1 VVAPIGATTECGA
14 EVALYERNGRPLEAR
29 MSSGAA
35 PSPRQRVGDE
45 IRLDGVE
52 REIPAGGDE
61 LLVAADLSRHRVSA
75 KEVRAPAIAA
85 AVVTG
90 VFRVQTLECLRDAGV
105 GNAEDDVV
113 MVSHEDVRDQAEL
126 EALANA
132 GESVE
137 EVFAIFID

>member
-1 VVAPIGATTECGA
+1 
-14 EVALYERNGRPLEAR
+14 

-75 KEVRAPAIAA
+75 KEVRAPAMAA

-113 MVSHEDVRDQAEL
+113 MVSHENVRDQAEL

>member
-1 VVAPIGATTECGA
+1 
-14 EVALYERNGRPLEAR
+14 
-29 MSSGAA
+29 
-35 PSPRQRVGDE
+35 
-45 IRLDGVE
+45 
-52 REIPAGGDE
+52 
-61 LLVAADLSRHRVSA
+61 
-75 KEVRAPAIAA
+75 
-85 AVVTG
+85 
-90 VFRVQTLECLRDAGV
+90 VQTLECLRDAGV